1 MIWKVPQKDMIL
13 LNPSLDKNFETV
25 SLNKDKNFETVY
37 PVSVKGIYH
46 EVTGHK
52 SKTTRIQPNQAYKKH
67 TGTQWTLPAR
77 IFRSLLWVP
86 LEILLWGND
95 TVWVFRPQGKGLA
108 LQCDRALGWPLRE
121 NQPNREGSNSQFELY
136 ISVVPQTGHMTYKF
150 KTETNEQ
157 PNV

>member
-1 MIWKVPQKDMIL
+1 MKSTTKRHDFVEPLIRQELWNSI
-13 LNPSLDKNFETV
+13 PSICKRHL
-25 SLNKDKNFETVY
+25 SW
-37 PVSVKGIYH
+37 
-46 EVTGHK
+46 GHWTQEQNNQNTTK
-52 SKTTRIQPNQAYKKH
+52 SAYKKH
-67 TGTQWTLPAR
+67 TGTQWTLLAR

-95 TVWVFRPQGKGLA
+95 TVWAFRPQGKGLA

-150 KTETNEQ
+150 KTETNEH